1 MTARLL
7 GLFSEALDL
16 WNARQAARAVLEEDE
31 LVAQLAAGFITPD
44 QLGNEEHAVLAVHT
58 ARLLLKHSRRDQAVF
73 PVEGAGGKPS

>member
-31 LVAQLAAGFITPD
+31 LVAQLAAGFITPEH
-44 QLGNEEHAVLAVHT
+44 LGSEEHAALAVLT
-58 ARLLLKHSRRDQAVF
+58 ARLVVKHSRRDQTTI
-73 PVEGAGGKPS
+73 PIAGSGGQPS